1 MDKSKS
7 TDATPAGRA
16 SADPRPRRREP
27 GELRPL
33 ARFWHLHFRLVLSA
47 AFGVVVTLAMF
58 ALPWRGATRIL
69 IGWDAGVALY
79 LVLIYR
85 ITAHASI
92 AWIRKRAAVNDE
104 GAIALLV
111 FTAAAGLA
119 SLAAVVAELGHAP
132 NPYQIAAGI
141 GTILL

>member
-7 TDATPAGRA
+7 AGPMSADAT
-16 SADPRPRRREP
+16 PRRREL

-33 ARFWHLHFRLVLSA
+33 ARFWRLHLRLVLSA
-47 AFGVVVTLAMF
+47 AFGIVVTLALL

-79 LVLIYR
+79 LLLIYR

-92 AWIRKRAAVNDE
+92 GWIRKSGR
-104 GAIALLV
+104 
-111 FTAAAGLA
+111 
-119 SLAAVVAELGHAP
+119 
-132 NPYQIAAGI
+132 Q
-141 GTILL
+141 